1 MTDTTPWGE
10 QDQPQAGQQG
20 SGGQPGQQGPPG
32 YPPPGQPPG
41 YGPPPG
47 QPGYPPP
54 GQPGY
59 PPPGQPGYGQ
69 PGQGQPPGYGQ
80 QPGYGQPGYGQP
92 GYGQLPS
99 YGRYGQQGG
108 WGNAGAPAPGGI
120 PLRPLAVGDILSGA
134 FTSVR
139 RNPAATL
146 GLAAIVLT
154 GYAVISTTITL
165 VAGAVFGSLNL
176 PAAGQ
181 TLTSAQVRHLGLR
194 FVGIGV
200 PLLIL
205 ALILGF
211 LVENILTGLLTGVIG
226 RGVLGRKIGIAE
238 AWHIARLPALLGA
251 SGLIAAIFIGLWAPL
266 VAVVVI
272 LAIAHLGI
280 AAALVGV
287 FGAIAA
293 FIVTVWF
300 SIMLS
305 LSAPAVVLER
315 LGPVRALKRSWRLA
329 SRSFWRL
336 LGIYLLTGLVV
347 LVASFIL
354 ELPFGI
360 VRAVTG
366 GAATGLGGVAAG
378 GAVVAVIIGAVGS
391 IVAGAVTRPIS
402 AGVTVLL
409 YLDMRMRKEGLDLV
423 LQNAAQGQQMTGDEF
438 ATVWRPP
445 GPGQEPAAAP
455 TAW

>member
-1 MTDTTPWGE
+1 MTDSTPPGE
-10 QDQPQAGQQG
+10 QDQPQP
-20 SGGQPGQQGPPG
+20 GQPGSGQQPGQYGPPG
-32 YPPPGQPPG
+32 Y
-41 YGPPPG
+41 
-47 QPGYPPP
+47 

-69 PGQGQPPGYGQ
+69 PPGYGQ
-80 QPGYGQPGYGQP
+80 YGQPG
-92 GYGQLPS
+92 
-99 YGRYGQQGG
+99 G
-108 WGNAGAPAPGGI
+108 WGTPGPPAPGGI

-134 FTSVR
+134 FTSIR

-146 GLAAIVLT
+146 GVAAIVLT

-165 VAGAVFGSLNL
+165 VVGALFGSVSL
-176 PAAGQ
+176 PSGGQ
-181 TLTSAQVRHLGLR
+181 TLTSGQATSLGHR
-194 FVGIGV
+194 FLSIGV
-200 PLLIL
+200 PLLVA

-211 LVENILTGLLTGVIG
+211 LFENILTGLLTSVIG
-226 RGVLGRKIGIAE
+226 RGVLGRKVSIGG
-238 AWHIARLPALLGA
+238 AWPLGRLPALLGA
-251 SGLIAAIFIGLWAPL
+251 SGLIAAIIVGLWVPL
-266 VAVVVI
+266 VVIVVLLAV
-272 LAIAHLGI
+272 AHLGI

-287 FGAIAA
+287 FGFLAA
-293 FIVTVWF
+293 LAVSVWL
-300 SIMLS
+300 SVMLS
-305 LSAPAVVLER
+305 LSAPAVVLEG
-315 LGPVRALKRSWRLA
+315 LGPVAALKRSWRLA

-336 LGIYLLTGLVV
+336 LGIYLLTGIVV

-360 VRAVTG
+360 ARAIAG
-366 GAATGLGGVAAG
+366 GAASGLAGLAAG

-391 IVAGAVTRPIS
+391 IVAGAITRPIS

-445 GPGQEPAAAP
+445 GPGQEPTAAP